1 MRWFVFSW
9 QIFLKSLDCFVSKAL
24 ICEFS
29 VQWEFY
35 MVNESISYLVE
46 QLPKL
51 FILVDSEDVIAGEDA
66 GASDTEDVVNVQH
79 QVGDVTQG
87 EQTKNNLFSWSGG
100 SETWAID

>member
-9 QIFLKSLDCFVSKAL
+9 QIFLKSLDCFVSKTL

-35 MVNESISYLVE
+35 LVNESISYLVE

-100 SETWAID
+100 SETRAID

>member
-1 MRWFVFSW
+1 MNN
-9 QIFLKSLDCFVSKAL
+9 AL
-24 ICEFS
+24 ICLFVTNLLKEFGLFCLEDLDPVS
-29 VQWEFY
+29 FRFNGTL
-35 MVNESISYLVE
+35 NELISYLVE

-51 FILVDSEDVIAGEDA
+51 FILVDSEDVIAGEDT

-100 SETWAID
+100 SETRAID